1 MTHQNDTYKVWAADN
16 MMYGPIDFATL
27 REWVSEDR
35 ILSDTW
41 IHSERTNAWYH
52 AREIDAL
59 RPHLHSRLPVT
70 APISGGVIHPEE
82 LRQFSVFAGISNELL
97 EQLIGFG
104 ELCEP
109 PPDQVILKKGEP
121 GDAIFFV
128 LSGSVRVRLMIGRED
143 KTLNKIPA
151 GQFLGEMAMFT
162 QAPRSADVVAMG
174 ATRLMRLSNQ
184 AFLELIKEVPSLAAT
199 FLFTMASIM
208 AHRISETNSN
218 FQKQVA
224 GDFVWR

>member
-70 APISGGVIHPEE
+70 REE
-82 LRQFSVFAGISNELL
+82 IT
-97 EQLIGFG
+97 
-104 ELCEP
+104 
-109 PPDQVILKKGEP
+109 P
-121 GDAIFFV
+121 GDPRPI
-128 LSGSVRVRLMIGRED
+128 LS
-143 KTLNKIPA
+143 
-151 GQFLGEMAMFT
+151 
-162 QAPRSADVVAMG
+162 SAVQQQDSE
-174 ATRLMRLSNQ
+174 ATSSS
-184 AFLELIKEVPSLAAT
+184 AY
-199 FLFTMASIM
+199 LF
-208 AHRISETNSN
+208 RIYADAER
-218 FQKQVA
+218 F
-224 GDFVWR
+224 